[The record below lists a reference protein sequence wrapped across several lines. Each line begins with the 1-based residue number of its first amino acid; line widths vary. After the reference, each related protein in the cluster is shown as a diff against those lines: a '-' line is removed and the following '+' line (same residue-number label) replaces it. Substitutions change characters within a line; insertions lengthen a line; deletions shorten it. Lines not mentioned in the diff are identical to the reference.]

1 MCRRLRCVSPMIAF
15 LAAACIDNGGPS
27 APATSTVNIQVPNE
41 PQPLTGFQV
50 GADPPLPSGT
60 TPSDPSPAQG
70 GVTVIPPTGSNVTTL
85 TNGALLVIGDTLT
98 LVGNEMAALG
108 GVLPPGVGSIVTLV
122 SSVPTQAGAA
132 LKNSNRGLDAT
143 LHGVLSASLN
153 PLQSSNTLLAPAASG
168 TGRRPALL
176 ADGVALVS
184 PRLQQALADGLTGAA
199 AGAANQFAALTPLL
213 ANGAPTTLLAPAL
226 AGTGSTVGAAM
237 PVTGVPLT
245 GMTTTG
251 ATMTGAA
258 MTGASMTA
266 TSAMAAPT
274 ITSAP
279 TVTATT
285 APITQTLRGVG
296 TTVGTTTSTLTGT
309 VNGLLGKR

>member
-27 APATSTVNIQVPNE
+27 APATSTVNIQVPSE
-41 PQPLTGFQV
+41 PQPLTGFQM

-85 TNGALLVIGDTLT
+85 TNGALLVVGDTLT
-98 LVGNEMAALG
+98 LVGNEIAAPSE
-108 GVLPPGVGSIVTLV
+108 VLPPGVGSIVTLG
-122 SSVPTQAGAA
+122 SSVPTQAGAP
-132 LKNSNRGLDAT
+132 LQNSNRGLDAT

-168 TGRRPALL
+168 TGGRPALL

-184 PRLQQALADGLTGAA
+184 PRLQKALADGLTDAA

-226 AGTGSTVGAAM
+226 AGTGSTVGAAI
-237 PVTGVPLT
+237 PVTGVPL
-245 GMTTTG
+245 
-251 ATMTGAA
+251 TMTGAA

-266 TSAMAAPT
+266 PSAMAAPT

-296 TTVGTTTSTLTGT
+296 TTVGSATSTLTGT